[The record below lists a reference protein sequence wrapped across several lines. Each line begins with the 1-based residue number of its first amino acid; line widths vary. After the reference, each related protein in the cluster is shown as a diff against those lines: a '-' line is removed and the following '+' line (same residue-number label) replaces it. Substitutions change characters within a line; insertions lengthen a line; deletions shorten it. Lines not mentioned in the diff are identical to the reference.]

1 MQNPHGPP
9 CADDALQMLSSKM
22 GSKRQHLCPC
32 LQRGHP
38 RWRRPQPCQAH
49 TWDGDAEMPL
59 SHPSLGK
66 IRRGAQ
72 GTGTA
77 GKEESETHAAAL
89 PSGRDKNQQRCKKRK
104 TTTTKKTLSLISSY
118 FGEEVAPDGSNLEL
132 ILRQKDRCCARP
144 GRKGCVSQSG
154 AGSSGYLLFNK
165 RLWPWD

>member
-38 RWRRPQPCQAH
+38 RRRRPQPCQAH

-59 SHPSLGK
+59 SHPSLGE

-72 GTGTA
+72 GIGTA

-104 TTTTKKTLSLISSY
+104 TTTTTKN
-118 FGEEVAPDGSNLEL
+118 PSNLT
-132 ILRQKDRCCARP
+132 
-144 GRKGCVSQSG
+144 SG
-154 AGSSGYLLFNK
+154 AGGVICFENHISFSLSVSRFPFYLLILEKKKWLSKISLICTEISF
-165 RLWPWD
+165 LFFL

>member
-38 RWRRPQPCQAH
+38 WRRRRPQPCQAH

-59 SHPSLGK
+59 SHPSLGE
-66 IRRGAQ
+66 IRRGTQ
-72 GTGTA
+72 GIGTA

-89 PSGRDKNQQRCKKRK
+89 PSGRDKNQQRRKKRK
-104 TTTTKKTLSLISSY
+104 TTTTKKNPLSHFLIFWRRGRSRRQQFRADIETEGSVLRKTWQERMRLAERR
-118 FGEEVAPDGSNLEL
+118 GE
-132 ILRQKDRCCARP
+132 LRVP
-144 GRKGCVSQSG
+144 FV
-154 AGSSGYLLFNK
+154 
-165 RLWPWD
+165 